1 MVRSI
6 LVYDGSNRWFRAVA
20 DSFTRC
26 SDDVVAIAWQSDA
39 VQAFLQAQ
47 FDARPFAFI
56 LVDGDEVHVGSETV
70 ETVLEK
76 GGVATGVSRL
86 FKRLYPVAA
95 DPFGRLVHGQKPAS
109 IDGTFRLTEE
119 ARAHIDPLRRYRTIP
134 VESAESDV

>member
-95 DPFGRLVHGQKPAS
+95 DPFGRLVHGQEPDDLHGAFPLDAAAS
-109 IDGTFRLTEE
+109 DHL
-119 ARAHIDPLRRYRTIP
+119 APLRESVEIP
-134 VESAESDV
+134 VEPE